1 MRQAESF
8 FPTASRLKADDI
20 IYLSSNLG
28 MFANTQHLIGE
39 EALIHS
45 VIQDGKNVTIS
56 LQIGH
61 RFIGT
66 SIPADTP
73 VELKPP
79 F

>member
-1 MRQAESF
+1 MKQVESF
-8 FPTASRLKADDI
+8 FPVASRLKPDDI
-20 IYLSSNLG
+20 IYFSSNLG
-28 MFANTQHLIGE
+28 MLGNTQHLIGE

-45 VIQDGKNVTIS
+45 VIQDGNNVSIS
-56 LQIGH
+56 LQIGDI
-61 RFIGT
+61 FIGT